1 MAKTST
7 VQKNLK
13 RKKMSKQ
20 YAKKRAALKNII
32 MSKDIAV
39 DERFDAQMKLSK
51 LPRNGAKTR
60 IRNRCELTG
69 RSRGIYRK
77 FKISRIVLR
86 QLASIGQIP
95 GMIKSSW

>member
-20 YAKKRAALKNII
+20 YAKKRAALKSII
-32 MSKDIAV
+32 MNKDIAV